1 MDGACLSNVP
11 RDTIAVMP
19 PTLESKTA
27 LITGA
32 SKGVGKGIA
41 LELARC
47 GCHIAVNYSSDA
59 RGAEATAAEVRA
71 AGGQAITVQADVGL
85 AADVDRM
92 FADMLRQFPR
102 LDILVNNA
110 GTQTWKAL
118 LDLEEAEWDRVIRT
132 NLKGC
137 FLCTRRA
144 GRHMREH
151 GGGSIVNI
159 GSGCN
164 KIPFPNLSSYT
175 ASKGGIE
182 MFTKSAA
189 IELAQYGIR
198 VNCIAPGAIEI
209 ERTMQEA
216 PDYGKTWAG
225 VTPLGRVGLP
235 LDVAR
240 AVAFLASG
248 AADFITGQTLF
259 VDGGLFSHPVW
270 PY

>member
-1 MDGACLSNVP
+1 
-11 RDTIAVMP
+11 MP
-19 PTLESKTA
+19 PILESKTA
-27 LITGA
+27 LVTGA

-47 GCHIAVNYSSDA
+47 GCHIAVNYNSDA
-59 RGAEATAAEVRA
+59 RGAEATAAEIRA
-71 AGGQAITVQADVGL
+71 LGRQAIAVQADAGL

-92 FADMLRQFPR
+92 FAEVLGQFPR
-102 LDILVNNA
+102 LEILVNNA
-110 GTQTWKAL
+110 GTQTWKPL
-118 LDLEEAEWDRVIRT
+118 LGLEEAEWDRVIRT

-137 FLCTRRA
+137 FLCTQRA
-144 GRHMREH
+144 GRHMREQ

-164 KIPFPNLSSYT
+164 KVPFPNLSSYT
-175 ASKGGIE
+175 ASKGAIE

-189 IELAQYGIR
+189 IELGKYGIR
-198 VNCIAPGAIEI
+198 VNCVAPGAIEI
-209 ERTMQEA
+209 ERTLQEA
-216 PDYGKTWAG
+216 PNYAKTWAG
-225 VTPLGRVGLP
+225 VTPLGRVGQP

-248 AADFITGQTLF
+248 AADFITGQTLY
-259 VDGGLFSHPVW
+259 VDGGLFSQPVW

>member
-1 MDGACLSNVP
+1 M
-11 RDTIAVMP
+11 
-19 PTLESKTA
+19 TLESKTA
-27 LITGA
+27 LVTGA

-47 GCHIAVNYSSDA
+47 GCDVAVNFNSDA
-59 RGAEATAAEVRA
+59 AGAAATADELR
-71 AGGQAITVQADVGL
+71 GLGQKAILVQADVGL

-92 FADMLRQFPR
+92 LGEVTRQFPR

-110 GTQTWKAL
+110 GMQTWKAL
-118 LDLEEAEWDRVIRT
+118 LDLEESEWDRVIRT

-137 FLCTRRA
+137 FLCTQRA

-151 GGGSIVNI
+151 GGGCIINI

-164 KIPFPNLSSYT
+164 KTPFPNLSNYT

-189 IELAQYGIR
+189 LELAQYGVR
-198 VNCIAPGAIEI
+198 VNCVAPGAIEI
-209 ERTMQEA
+209 ERTKLEA
-216 PDYGKTWAG
+216 ADYGKTWAG
-225 VTPLGRVGLP
+225 LTPLGRVGQP

-240 AVAFLASG
+240 AVAFLAS
-248 AADFITGQTLF
+248 AEADFITGQTVY
-259 VDGGLFSHPVW
+259 VDGGLFSQPIW

>member
-1 MDGACLSNVP
+1 MF
-11 RDTIAVMP
+11 
-19 PTLESKTA
+19 
-27 LITGA
+27 
-32 SKGVGKGIA
+32 
-41 LELARC
+41 
-47 GCHIAVNYSSDA
+47 
-59 RGAEATAAEVRA
+59 AEV
-71 AGGQAITVQADVGL
+71 L
-85 AADVDRM
+85 S
-92 FADMLRQFPR
+92 QFPR

-137 FLCTRRA
+137 FLCTQRA
-144 GRHMREH
+144 GRHMREN

-164 KIPFPNLSSYT
+164 KVAFPNLSNYT

-189 IELAQYGIR
+189 IELGRYGIR
-198 VNCIAPGAIEI
+198 VNCVAPGAIEI

-216 PDYGKTWAG
+216 AGYGKTWAA
-225 VTPLGRVGLP
+225 VTPLGRVGQP

-240 AVAFLASG
+240 AVAFLASDMG
-248 AADFITGQTLF
+248 DFITGQTLF
-259 VDGGLFSHPVW
+259 VDGGLFSQPVW

>member
-1 MDGACLSNVP
+1 
-11 RDTIAVMP
+11 MP
-19 PTLESKTA
+19 LTLESKTA
-27 LITGA
+27 LVTGA

-47 GCHIAVNYSSDA
+47 GCHIAVNYNSDA
-59 RGAEATAAEVRA
+59 LGAEATAAEVRA
-71 AGGQAITVQADVGL
+71 LGRQAVTVQADAGL

-92 FADMLRQFPR
+92 FAEVLRQFPR
-102 LDILVNNA
+102 VDILVNNA
-110 GTQTWKAL
+110 GTQTWKPL
-118 LDLEEAEWDRVIRT
+118 LDLEEAEWDHVIRT

-137 FLCTRRA
+137 FLSTQRA
-144 GRHMREH
+144 GRHMRDQ

-164 KIPFPNLSSYT
+164 KVAFPNLSNYT

-189 IELAQYGIR
+189 IELAQFGIR
-198 VNCIAPGAIEI
+198 VNCVAPGAIEI
-209 ERTMQEA
+209 ERTKQEA
-216 PDYGKTWAG
+216 SDYGKTWAG
-225 VTPLGRVGLP
+225 VTPLRRVGQP

-240 AVAFLASG
+240 AVAFLASES
-248 AADFITGQTLF
+248 ADFITGQTLF
-259 VDGGLFSHPVW
+259 VDGGLFSQPVW

>member
-1 MDGACLSNVP
+1 MSF
-11 RDTIAVMP
+11 
-19 PTLESKTA
+19 TLESKTA
-27 LITGA
+27 LVTGA

-47 GCHIAVNYSSDA
+47 GCDIAVNYNSDA

-71 AGGQAITVQADVGL
+71 LGRQAFVVAADVGL
-85 AADVDRM
+85 AADVERM
-92 FADMLRQFPR
+92 FEEVLRPFPR
-102 LDILVNNA
+102 LHILVNNA
-110 GTQTWKAL
+110 GMQTWKPL
-118 LDLEEAEWDRVIRT
+118 LDLEEADWDRVLRT

-137 FLCTRRA
+137 FLCTQRA

-164 KIPFPNLSSYT
+164 RIPFPNLSNYT

-189 IELAQYGIR
+189 IELAKHGIR
-198 VNCIAPGAIEI
+198 VNCVAPGAIEI
-209 ERTMQEA
+209 ERTKQEA
-216 PDYGKTWAG
+216 PDYAGTWASL
-225 VTPLGRVGLP
+225 TPLGRVGNP

-240 AVAFLASG
+240 AVAFLASES
-248 AADFITGQTLF
+248 ADFITGQTVF
-259 VDGGLFSHPVW
+259 VDGGLFSHPIW

>member
-1 MDGACLSNVP
+1 
-11 RDTIAVMP
+11 MP

-27 LITGA
+27 LVTGA

-47 GCHIAVNYSSDA
+47 GCHIAVNYNSDA
-59 RGAEATAAEVRA
+59 RGAQATAEEIRA
-71 AGGQAITVQADVGL
+71 MGRQAIIVQADAGV
-85 AADVDRM
+85 AIDVDRM
-92 FADMLRQFPR
+92 FTEVLRDFSR

-110 GTQTWKAL
+110 GTQTWKPL
-118 LDLEEAEWDRVIRT
+118 LDLEESEWDHVIRT

-137 FLCTRRA
+137 FLCTQRA

-189 IELAQYGIR
+189 IELAQYGIH
-198 VNCIAPGAIEI
+198 VNCVAPGAIEI
-209 ERTMQEA
+209 ERTKEEA
-216 PDYGKTWAG
+216 ADYAKTWAG
-225 VTPLGRVGLP
+225 VTPLARVGQP

-240 AVAFLASG
+240 AVAFLAS
-248 AADFITGQTLF
+248 AQADFITGQTLF
-259 VDGGLFSHPVW
+259 VDGGLFTHPIW